1 MLSSAYA
8 SKLDH
13 AHMITYPDLGT
24 KRSRQFCEVFKDI
37 VILRNAGNADSGA
50 RLLHMQIDRIQA
62 DLADSSVLHRK
73 PGHYGAPDVFLHN
86 VAGRTVVI
94 AHTDVCTDGR
104 GVWHIRIFVGI
115 RRLYPDRIGLKDK
128 IAETVEDRFVLIYLD
143 AAQLM
148 WAVSNDRIFWT
159 T

>member
-86 VAGRTVVI
+86 VAGRTVVDTLQFQWDGI
-94 AHTDVCTDGR
+94 FYIRLHVRLEEVLRAEGTKEKTDTG
-104 GVWHIRIFVGI
+104 
-115 RRLYPDRIGLKDK
+115 
-128 IAETVEDRFVLIYLD
+128 E
-143 AAQLM
+143 
-148 WAVSNDRIFWT
+148 
-159 T
+159 